1 MDEPSLSSISLL
13 ILLIVVKAFISLG
26 YTAVMTERGLA
37 ADESNG
43 DGKRLQLTAQ
53 FSTLLLFFSIGV
65 IATRTW
71 VIPLMSLA
79 TLPDWGVYLLVFVPL
94 TLLVVIAGE
103 VVPSTLGSAY
113 REALAPIVRPFMTA
127 LITLLRPFTALL
139 EAISREL
146 GRVFGTTDVVATIT
160 EEELL
165 TLIDR
170 DPEFDKNER
179 EMIHSVLEL
188 GETAVTEIMV
198 PRIDIIAIP
207 KTDTIAE
214 ARKVFIESGHSRLP
228 VYEGN
233 IDNIVGLLYV
243 KDLLTV
249 WHNGHTTVGAVAEIM
264 RPMHFIPETMPANRL
279 LQEFQR
285 KKMHMAIVVE
295 EYGGTSGL
303 VTLENLLEEIVGDIQ
318 DEYDTDEVEDIIQIK
333 ANEYMVDGGVI
344 LGDLNEVLGV
354 NLDDTDVDT
363 LGGYILTQ
371 LERVPQ
377 AGEIVETE
385 DLILRVEAIEGRR
398 IRKVYVT
405 KRETLSQDQAAEAR
419 EKKEKEALPPIDAT
433 DASMQVA

>member
-1 MDEPSLSSISLL
+1 
-13 ILLIVVKAFISLG
+13 
-26 YTAVMTERGLA
+26 
-37 ADESNG
+37 
-43 DGKRLQLTAQ
+43 
-53 FSTLLLFFSIGV
+53 
-65 IATRTW
+65 
-71 VIPLMSLA
+71 MSLA

-249 WHNGHTTVGAVAEIM
+249 LHNGHTTVGAVAEIM